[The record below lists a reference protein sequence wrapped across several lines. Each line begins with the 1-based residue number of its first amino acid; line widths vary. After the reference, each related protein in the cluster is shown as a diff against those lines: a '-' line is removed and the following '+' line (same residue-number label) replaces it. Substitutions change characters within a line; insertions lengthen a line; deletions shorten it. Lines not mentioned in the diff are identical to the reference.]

1 MNSVLFYEVNIIRF
15 KKEKR
20 KSQGL
25 RFTFLM
31 IGICVTMSRYVY
43 KIKITVLLSIHKPVV
58 VNSVWLDY
66 PNIPPLIVVDFPQ
79 I

>member
-1 MNSVLFYEVNIIRF
+1 MNSALFYEVNIIRF

-31 IGICVTMSRYVY
+31 NGICVTMSRYVY
-43 KIKITVLLSIHKPVV
+43 KIKITVLLHIHKPVV

-66 PNIPPLIVVDFPQ
+66 PNIPLLTVVNFLQ

>member
-43 KIKITVLLSIHKPVV
+43 KIKITVLLRIHKPVV

-66 PNIPPLIVVDFPQ
+66 PNIPLLTVANFLQ

>member
-43 KIKITVLLSIHKPVV
+43 KIKITVLLRIHKPAA

>member
-1 MNSVLFYEVNIIRF
+1 MNSALFYEVNIIRF
-15 KKEKR
+15 KKRKR

-43 KIKITVLLSIHKPVV
+43 KIKITVLHRIHKPVA
-58 VNSVWLDY
+58 VNLAWLDY
-66 PNIPPLIVVDFPQ
+66 PNIPLLTVVNFLQ

>member
-43 KIKITVLLSIHKPVV
+43 KIKITVLLRIHKPVA

-66 PNIPPLIVVDFPQ
+66 LNIPLLTAVNFLQ